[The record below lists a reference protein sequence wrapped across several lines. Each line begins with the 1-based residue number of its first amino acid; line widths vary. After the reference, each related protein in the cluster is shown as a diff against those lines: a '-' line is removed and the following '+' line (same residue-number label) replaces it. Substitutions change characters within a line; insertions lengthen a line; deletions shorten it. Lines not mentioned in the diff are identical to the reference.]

1 MLHTSNRAFHPSLSN
16 RGTETEA
23 AGRVK
28 EVFECYGKFILD
40 SKGNLLGIPY
50 SLFWENVMGV
60 FDILPSGLVCLFEYD
75 FVVGTACGKGL
86 RNQVLPSDDGADDG
100 AVGV

>member
-1 MLHTSNRAFHPSLSN
+1 MLHTSNRAFSSLPYLTG
-16 RGTETEA
+16 GTETEA

-50 SLFWENVMGV
+50 SLFWEENVMGV
-60 FDILPSGLVCLFEYD
+60 FDILP
-75 FVVGTACGKGL
+75 
-86 RNQVLPSDDGADDG
+86 
-100 AVGV
+100 

>member
-1 MLHTSNRAFHPSLSN
+1 MFSIFYREDWYVYLNM
-16 RGTETEA
+16 
-23 AGRVK
+23 
-28 EVFECYGKFILD
+28 I
-40 SKGNLLGIPY
+40 
-50 SLFWENVMGV
+50 
-60 FDILPSGLVCLFEYD
+60 